1 MTTTSHG
8 PFHLTPTRKLVT
20 YGILAIWTLIVL
32 FPLYWVLITAFKLPA
47 DVDVPKYIPFVDFQ
61 PTLAAW
67 KELLVD
73 PTSGNIVA
81 RPYLNTLVVGTTS
94 AFFSLLFGSLAAYA
108 LLRFHYRLKL
118 GYIGTFITCLL
129 LGIVLLAVGLPWPV
143 ALAVALSVFVLIAQ
157 TLGRRFR
164 RSVGNSDISFWLVS
178 QRMLPPIAVIIPI
191 YILFQALHMLD
202 SDITLIISYAGVN
215 LPLAVWFMRDY
226 LEGIPI
232 ELEESAFIDGASRYQ
247 VLMRIILPLATPGL
261 VATYL
266 IILVFAWN
274 EYTLALFLSE
284 ANAQTMPVL
293 VVAQNA
299 TRGPQ
304 WWNISVLV
312 LLMIGPIILVAIF
325 LERYIAKGLLVG
337 AVKS

>member
-1 MTTTSHG
+1 MRPMKSTIASGG
-8 PFHLTPTRKLVT
+8 PFKLSPARKLAT
-20 YGILAIWTLIVL
+20 YFLLAIWTIIVL
-32 FPLYWVLITAFKLPA
+32 FPLYWVAITAFKLPA

-67 KELLVD
+67 KELLAD
-73 PTSGNIVA
+73 PASGDIVS
-81 RPYLNTLVVGTTS
+81 RPYLNTFVVGTTS
-94 AFFSLLFGSLAAYA
+94 AALSLLFGSLAAYA

-118 GYIGTFITCLL
+118 GYIGTFIICLL
-129 LGIVLLAVGLPWPV
+129 LGILLAALGIPRPV
-143 ALAVALSVFVLIAQ
+143 ALAIAISVFVLIAQ

-164 RSVGNSDISFWLVS
+164 RSVRNSDITFWLVS

-191 YILFQALHMLD
+191 YILFQSLHMLD
-202 SDITLIISYAGVN
+202 SDITLIISYTGVN

-226 LEGIPI
+226 LESIPI
-232 ELEESAFIDGASRYQ
+232 ELEESAFIDGASRLQ
-247 VLMRIILPLATPGL
+247 ALMQIILPLAMPGL

-284 ANAQTMPVL
+284 ANAQTMPIL

-304 WWNISVLV
+304 WWTGGLKDAGFQVVEDGTIPATLF
-312 LLMIGPIILVAIF
+312 LLARAIQ
-325 LERYIAKGLLVG
+325 
-337 AVKS
+337 